1 MQSEGTIVEV
11 KVVAGS
17 HFAYIDFKE
26 ETAAAKVAE
35 KAKEEPFRLGN
46 DTLSVD
52 VKKSGNQRPRHGGK
66 RD

>member
-1 MQSEGTIVEV
+1 MDV
-11 KVVAGS
+11 KVIAGS

-26 ETAAAKVAE
+26 ETAAASGVE

-46 DTLSVD
+46 DTLSVEIR
-52 VKKSGNQRPRHGGK
+52 KSGNQRPRHGGK

>member
-1 MQSEGTIVEV
+1 MDV
-11 KVVAGS
+11 KVIAGS

-26 ETAAAKVAE
+26 ETAAASVVE

-46 DTLSVD
+46 DTLSVEIR
-52 VKKSGNQRPRHGGK
+52 KSGNQRPGNGGK